1 MSKYFIE
8 SKRKGQQ
15 QQQKQGKRQ
24 ESVTDDREDYEKGN
38 NTNVSRKRISQ
49 LGDIPRSTLFATQDI
64 TDAYL

>member
-1 MSKYFIE
+1 
-8 SKRKGQQ
+8 QQ

-24 ESVTDDREDYEKGN
+24 ESDTDDREDYEKGN

-49 LGDIPRSTLFATQDI
+49 LVNIARSALFATQDI